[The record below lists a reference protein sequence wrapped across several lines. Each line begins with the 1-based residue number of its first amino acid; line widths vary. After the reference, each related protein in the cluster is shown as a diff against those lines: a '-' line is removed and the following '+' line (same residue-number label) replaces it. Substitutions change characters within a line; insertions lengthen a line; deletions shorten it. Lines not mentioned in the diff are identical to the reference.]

1 MTSLRRASDSNTAR
15 SSCTVIPH
23 FLLHVAAGSATP
35 KSDKIFPD
43 AKDMHL
49 EEPKD
54 KIVGKCQPH
63 GIVSVLLHHIP

>member
-1 MTSLRRASDSNTAR
+1 MCSLRRASDSKTAR
-15 SSCTVIPH
+15 GSCTVIPH
-23 FLLHVAAGSATP
+23 GLLHVAARSATW

-63 GIVSVLLHHIP
+63 GVVGLLLHHIP